1 MPDGSNH
8 EARCSEHL
16 LLLLLQA
23 VFPLD
28 LSAFLNTL
36 MFECAVKPGLSRVI
50 LELLDFDKEG

>member
-8 EARCSEHL
+8 EARYSE
-16 LLLLLQA
+16 LLLQA